1 MSPYQPREYWE
12 KRLKSG
18 FTLKGVGN
26 IVFDANYNEYLYK
39 LQMSVLKKAIAKHG
53 ITLPGA
59 RVLDVGCGTG
69 FFSGFYI
76 ESLSKVTG
84 IDITEFSIQSLRET
98 MPGGRFITLDISS
111 CSLYDH
117 IADGEQFD
125 IINVF
130 NVLYHIVDDDEL
142 RKAVEN
148 ITDCLKS
155 GGYIFITDNLGE
167 KDFSPAEHVRFRG
180 IQKYRL
186 LFQNKVDIVDILPI
200 YHFMNRKIGSI
211 SLGTNNFIA
220 PLLFALDTALN
231 RSGANSTSNMKLL
244 VGRKIDRY

>member
-26 IVFDANYNEYLYK
+26 IVFDVNYNEYLYK
-39 LQMSVLKKAIAKHG
+39 LQLSALKKAIAKHG

-76 ESLSKVTG
+76 ESLSEVTG
-84 IDITEFSIQSLRET
+84 IDITEFSIQSLREA
-98 MPGGRFITLDISS
+98 MPGGRFVTLDISS
-111 CSLYDH
+111 GSLYDH
-117 IADGEQFD
+117 IGDGERFD

-130 NVLYHIVDDDEL
+130 NVLYHIVDDDKL

-148 ITDCLKS
+148 LTACLKS
-155 GGYIFITDNLGE
+155 GGYIFITDYLGQ
-167 KDFSPAEHVRFRG
+167 KDYLPAEHVRFRG

-186 LFQNKVDIVDILPI
+186 LFQNKVEIVDILPI

-211 SLGTNNFIA
+211 SLRTNNFIA

-231 RSGANSTSNMKLL
+231 RSGANFTSNMKLL
-244 VGRKIDRY
+244 VGRKID